1 MNTADIQSQVIN
13 FLRLLLVVLVLFV
26 HSNFRGVSADWDVFW
41 TTESTG
47 IGPQLPSLGAVI
59 DFISGS
65 LALLANPF
73 FFFIS
78 GVLFFRE
85 GTFSKDLYLQK
96 LLRRAFS
103 LLLPYVLW
111 IFTFLFFLSVAESL
125 LSNWT
130 AIVHKPIENFSFS
143 DWLLCFWDISKIGSQ
158 GGIAAPLV
166 IPFWFLRDL
175 MVLCLFTPIIYRVLR
190 WLASMRK
197 EVPILLFVALL
208 YASRWVENVPGLSF
222 QGLLFFSF
230 GAFFSIKQVKFVDVM
245 RPLKWGGLFFAIFS
259 WQIDNAN
266 LMYAGL
272 IVFTVSIATRFLERR
287 KQQNKLG
294 FPLPTFLTDAVFF
307 VFAYHTIVQGGI
319 LFLLKRGIIVPHNAL
334 EAFTIYLLSPLVM
347 LAIGVAL
354 YQLLNKIAPRILS
367 IYCGGR

>member
-1 MNTADIQSQVIN
+1 MNTADVQSQVIN
-13 FLRLLLVVLVLFV
+13 FLRLFLVVLVLFV

-85 GTFSKDLYLQK
+85 GTFSKELYLQK
-96 LLRRAFS
+96 LLRRSFS

-111 IFTFLFFLSVAESL
+111 IFTFLFLLSVAESL
-125 LSNWT
+125 LPNWT

-190 WLASMRK
+190 
-197 EVPILLFVALL
+197 
-208 YASRWVENVPGLSF
+208 
-222 QGLLFFSF
+222 

-259 WQIDNAN
+259 WQIDSAN

-272 IVFTVSIATRFLERR
+272 IVFTVSTATRYLERR

-294 FPLPTFLTDAVFF
+294 FLLPTFLTDAVFF

-354 YQLLNKIAPRILS
+354 YQLLSKIAPRILS